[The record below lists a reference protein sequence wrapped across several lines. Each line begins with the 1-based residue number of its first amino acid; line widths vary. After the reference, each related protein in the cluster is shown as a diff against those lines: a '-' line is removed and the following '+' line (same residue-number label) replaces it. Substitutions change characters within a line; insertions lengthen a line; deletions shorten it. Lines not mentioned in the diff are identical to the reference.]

1 MEQKP
6 LFDIAPFIPLT
17 ARRKNVLRSPK
28 QHGSSLRDSRPY
40 LEELGV
46 GIQDAPQP
54 IQFQPNTS
62 EPVHR
67 WSPYVQ
73 GFSAQFVQRTLDR
86 YREEYNYPVVAD
98 PFVGSGTVTVQA
110 KMNGCPSFGVELNP
124 LLHFVARVKVGN
136 WRVSPERLLEA
147 AHRLPSDRRTEAPAF
162 LQSERHF
169 RPPVLRN
176 LERLKGGIDSFQPA
190 TEEDVRIRDLMLL
203 AFAAILIDCSN
214 LKRSPCLG
222 YAPGKFVA
230 DDAPFTLFA
239 AKIAAIA
246 DDLRLCQ
253 TRYREYLDTPS
264 EIILA
269 NSMEYQPPVEYD
281 LVITSPPYMN
291 GLDYVMNYKIEIG
304 WLGYARTHQE
314 LKGLKDAMVVCDNV
328 SKGVIR
334 RFSGDTQRY
343 TNPWI
348 EHIKADIA
356 ANIARRGFYRRE
368 DMPEIVHKYFDD
380 MYLVMRNVSQAI
392 RPGGRFILVVG
403 DSLIADVYVPTD
415 LILARIGQELG
426 LKIERLE
433 RARVRR
439 SGQIRSYRLRETI
452 ITLKKE

>member
-1 MEQKP
+1 M
-6 LFDIAPFIPLT
+6 T

-28 QHGSSLRDSRPY
+28 QYGSSFYDSRPY

-46 GIQDAPQP
+46 IIYDAPQP

-86 YREEYNYPVVAD
+86 YREEYGRPTVAD
-98 PFVGSGTVTVQA
+98 PFVGSGTVLVQA
-110 KMNGCPSFGVELNP
+110 KMNGYPSLGIELNP
-124 LLHFVARVKVGN
+124 LLHFVARVKVET
-136 WRVSPERLLEA
+136 WRVSPDRLLA
-147 AHRLPSDRRTEAPAF
+147 IAYQLPKDRRTEAPAF
-162 LQSERHF
+162 LQSEKHF

-176 LERLKGGIDSFQPA
+176 LELLKGGIDAFQPA
-190 TEEDVRIRDLMLL
+190 TEEDLHIRDLMLL
-203 AFAAILIDCSN
+203 AFAAILVDCSN

-222 YAPGKFVA
+222 YAPGKFVE
-230 DDAPFTLFA
+230 DEAPFRLFFSKLA
-239 AKIAAIA
+239 EIAE
-246 DDLRLCQ
+246 DLRFCQ
-253 TRYREYLDTPS
+253 ATCSNYLDTPA
-264 EIILA
+264 EVVLA
-269 NSMEYQPPVEYD
+269 NSMEYQPSETFD

-291 GLDYVMNYKIEIG
+291 GMDYVMNYKIEIG
-304 WLGYARTHQE
+304 WLGFARTHQE
-314 LKGLKDAMVVCDNV
+314 LKQLKDAMVVCDNV

-334 RFSGDTQRY
+334 HFSQSQQRY

-356 ANIARRGFYRRE
+356 ANIARRGSYRRE

-380 MYLVMRNVSQAI
+380 MYRVMQNVVRAL
-392 RPGGRFILVVG
+392 RPGGRFVMVVG

-415 LILARIGQELG
+415 LILARIGQEIG
-426 LKIERLE
+426 LTIERLE

-452 ITLKKE
+452 VTLKKE